1 MQHELLSNK
10 LFIIYILL
18 FIFFFKMNGLQST
31 LFVKSPH
38 HCQKIS
44 TDVASVQFIHQET
57 RHHWIASAVM
67 DSELFIFDSLLS
79 TNGLIKETV
88 SVLENIYGSFGQ
100 YITTDVTQQLGV
112 KDCGLFAIAFITA
125 LCHGQ
130 QPEDFRINQKEMRN
144 HFIACIEARDIKPF
158 PATKK
163 KRQRKP
169 LKRWSMPQL

>member
-1 MQHELLSNK
+1 
-10 LFIIYILL
+10 
-18 FIFFFKMNGLQST
+18 MNGLQST

-67 DSELFIFDSLLS
+67 DSELFIFDSFLS

-130 QPEDFRINQKEMRN
+130 QPENFRIHQKEMRN

-163 KRQRKP
+163 ETEKTIK
-169 LKRWSMPQL
+169 KVVNATIVS